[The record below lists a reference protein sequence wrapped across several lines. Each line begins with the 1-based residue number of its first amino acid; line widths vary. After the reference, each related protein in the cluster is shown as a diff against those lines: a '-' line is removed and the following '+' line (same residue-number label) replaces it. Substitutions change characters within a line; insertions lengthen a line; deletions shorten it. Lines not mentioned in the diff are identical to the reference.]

1 MDKNKIYCIYCILN
15 TTNHK
20 RYIGQ
25 TTNFNSRRNQ
35 HISKL
40 RKNKHSNYLLQES
53 WNKCGEAS
61 FKFIILK
68 ECDKCDLDRLEE
80 YYVFKFNTID
90 RKFGYN
96 IYGGGTYGKYIP
108 DEAKKKIS
116 EHHADVSKENN
127 PFYKKKHSQ
136 ESIDKFLNNENY
148 QNRKIRGEDNHKCCI
163 SEEDVRWIKNYFSDG
178 HEVHRGEVLNIA
190 KKFGVSSNIVSHI
203 KNGYA
208 WKWLN

>member
-61 FKFIILK
+61 FKFIIL
-68 ECDKCDLDRLEE
+68 
-80 YYVFKFNTID
+80 
-90 RKFGYN
+90 N
-96 IYGGGTYGKYIP
+96 IYLKKLNKY
-108 DEAKKKIS
+108 KNIS
-116 EHHADVSKENN
+116 YLFKRNIYFN
-127 PFYKKKHSQ
+127 
-136 ESIDKFLNNENY
+136 FLIFME
-148 QNRKIRGEDNHKCCI
+148 
-163 SEEDVRWIKNYFSDG
+163 
-178 HEVHRGEVLNIA
+178 
-190 KKFGVSSNIVSHI
+190 
-203 KNGYA
+203 
-208 WKWLN
+208 